1 MKPDS
6 PIQLTRLS
14 LLLQKLWI
22 YNSRTIITT
31 VISTIGVMFLL
42 LYAVQIVTQFKTWTP
57 AWFMSLYVWLYM
69 IVATVVGGS
78 SFSGLRSNQRA
89 YSYFLTPASIP
100 EKFIF
105 EFTFRVVLF
114 TILFPLI
121 YWLVFHVE
129 GYLVEWIEPAFTFQP
144 VTFFDAF
151 HLPTK
156 AENSW
161 MKLFVFS
168 QGLLFLT
175 IPFFGTT
182 YFQRHPILKTVAWAA
197 GILFL
202 HLILYFL
209 VQRSD
214 IRLFPSRVT
223 GLYFMTFYVLAIN
236 ITMIVLAYLQ
246 LKSKQY

>member
-1 MKPDS
+1 MAV
-6 PIQLTRLS
+6 L
-14 LLLQKLWI
+14 
-22 YNSRTIITT
+22 
-31 VISTIGVMFLL
+31 FLL
-42 LYAVQIVTQFKTWTP
+42 LYAIQIITQFETWTP
-57 AWFMSLYVWLYM
+57 GWFMLLYVWLYM
-69 IVATVVGGS
+69 IAATIVAGG

-89 YSYFLTPASIP
+89 YNYFLTPASIP

-121 YWLVFHVE
+121 YWLVFHIE
-129 GYLVEWIEPAFTFQP
+129 GYLLDLIEPAFTFQS

-175 IPFFGTT
+175 VPFFGATQ
-182 YFQRHPILKTVAWAA
+182 FQKHPILKTVAWAA

-202 HLILYFL
+202 HLILYFIL
-209 VQRSD
+209 QRSN
-214 IRLFPSRVT
+214 ISLFPNWLVAHRI
-223 GLYFMTFYVLAIN
+223 LIFYVMAMN
-236 ITMIVLAYLQ
+236 ITMIVLAYFK
-246 LKSKQY
+246 LKRKQY